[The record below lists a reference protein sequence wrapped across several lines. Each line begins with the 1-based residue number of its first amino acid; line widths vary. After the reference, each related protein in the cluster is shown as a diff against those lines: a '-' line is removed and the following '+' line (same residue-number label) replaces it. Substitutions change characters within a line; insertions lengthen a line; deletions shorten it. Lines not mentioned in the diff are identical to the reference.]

1 MAVWS
6 PDWEFLG
13 LLGKFRSVIWE
24 EKAFSPGSFSVE
36 APASPEALDLLA
48 PDNLIWFTGETAGVV
63 ECWDTAADET
73 GVSVT
78 AKGRLLSGLL
88 DRRILWGTYSLTGT
102 PQAIMTA
109 LVEDC
114 AVNPTR
120 GDSQARRMPRLG
132 LREPQQEGESIRKQK
147 TGGSL
152 SEALEELGEAGNVA
166 FGVAFHPQEAEMEF
180 WTRRGVDRTV
190 GQTETAPVFF
200 SAELDDVLTSEYA
213 YNSGEAR
220 NVALVAGEGEGPA
233 RAYVVVPEGEAPA
246 GVGFIPSGSS
256 AVLLTSDGRELLARA
271 GSAADASAYLSAYT
285 GAQIDQAV
293 GQVLNGGGGVS
304 GVSSFCGRTGAV
316 ESQKGDYTAGMVGA
330 ATMEEVHAAIQA
342 AISGAIEEA
351 Y

>member
-1 MAVWS
+1 
-6 PDWEFLG
+6 
-13 LLGKFRSVIWE
+13 
-24 EKAFSPGSFSVE
+24 
-36 APASPEALDLLA
+36 
-48 PDNLIWFTGETAGVV
+48 
-63 ECWDTAADET
+63 
-73 GVSVT
+73 
-78 AKGRLLSGLL
+78 
-88 DRRILWGTYSLTGT
+88 
-102 PQAIMTA
+102 
-109 LVEDC
+109 
-114 AVNPTR
+114 
-120 GDSQARRMPRLG
+120 
-132 LREPQQEGESIRKQK
+132 
-147 TGGSL
+147 
-152 SEALEELGEAGNVA
+152 
-166 FGVAFHPQEAEMEF
+166 MEF

-190 GQTETAPVFF
+190 GQTETDPVFF

-271 GSAADASAYLSAYT
+271 GSAAGASAYLSAYT

-316 ESQKGDYTAGMVGA
+316 EPQKGDYTAGMVGA